1 VSHSQTHIH
10 NATALMGDRL
20 MLAAVALSAMAAAV
34 IGYFYCEFMF
44 GLIGGLALAGL
55 AGAAYLFARD
65 TVG

>member
-1 VSHSQTHIH
+1 
-10 NATALMGDRL
+10 MGDRL